1 MMSISKAARDALLG
15 LALVGLT
22 LPGLSSPRSA
32 QAQDADAGG
41 MLFQWFCATC
51 HGAEGNGKGPM
62 APVLLVQPTDLTQL
76 SAGAGG
82 EFPLLRVVQR
92 IDGSDPL
99 VSHGS
104 SMPVYGPI
112 FRGDEVALK
121 TASGQPVLMG
131 RAVADLVLYLQ
142 EIQE

>member
-1 MMSISKAARDALLG
+1 MSHALKAAS
-15 LALVGLT
+15 LALALMPV
-22 LPGLSSPRSA
+22 SA
-32 QAQDADAGG
+32 LAQDADQGG
-41 MLFQWFCATC
+41 ALYQWYCASC
-51 HGAEGNGKGPM
+51 HGMAGDGAGPM
-62 APVLLVQPTDLTQL
+62 APVLLVPPTDLRQL
-76 SAGAGG
+76 SAASGG
-82 EFPLLRVVQR
+82 SFPLLRVVRR

-104 SMPVYGPI
+104 DMPVFGPL
-112 FRGDEVALK
+112 FQGNEVALK

>member
-1 MMSISKAARDALLG
+1 MSHALKAAS
-15 LALVGLT
+15 LALALM
-22 LPGLSSPRSA
+22 PMSA
-32 QAQDADAGG
+32 LAQDADQGG
-41 MLFQWFCATC
+41 ALYQWYCASC
-51 HGAEGNGKGPM
+51 HGMAGDGAGPM
-62 APVLLVQPTDLTQL
+62 APVLLVPPTDLRQL
-76 SAGAGG
+76 SAASGG
-82 EFPLLRVVQR
+82 TFPLLRVVQR

-104 SMPVYGPI
+104 DMPVFGPL
-112 FRGDEVALK
+112 FQGNEVALK

>member
-1 MMSISKAARDALLG
+1 MRSIRLTTLAGFFGLAFALLP
-15 LALVGLT
+15 V
-22 LPGLSSPRSA
+22 PGR
-32 QAQDADAGG
+32 AQDAAEGG
-41 MLFQWFCATC
+41 ALYQWYCATC
-51 HGAEGNGKGPM
+51 HGIDGTGAGPM
-62 APVLLVQPTDLTQL
+62 SPVLLVQPTDLTGL
-76 SAGAGG
+76 GAAEGG
-82 EFPLLRVVQR
+82 VFPLLRVVRR

-104 SMPVYGPI
+104 AMPVYGPM

-142 EIQE
+142 EIQK

>member
-1 MMSISKAARDALLG
+1 MSYALTAAS
-15 LALVGLT
+15 LALALMPMST
-22 LPGLSSPRSA
+22 L
-32 QAQDADAGG
+32 AQDADQGG
-41 MLFQWFCATC
+41 ALYQWYCASC
-51 HGAEGNGKGPM
+51 HGLEGDGAGPM
-62 APVLLVQPTDLTQL
+62 APALLVPPTDLTQL
-76 SAGAGG
+76 SAASGG
-82 EFPLLRVVQR
+82 SFPLLRVVRR

-104 SMPVYGPI
+104 DMPVFGPL
-112 FRGDEVALK
+112 FQGNEVALK

>member
-1 MMSISKAARDALLG
+1 MSHALKAAS
-15 LALVGLT
+15 LALALIPV
-22 LPGLSSPRSA
+22 SA
-32 QAQDADAGG
+32 LAQDADQGG
-41 MLFQWFCATC
+41 ALYQWYCASC
-51 HGAEGNGKGPM
+51 HGMEGDGAGPM
-62 APVLLVQPTDLTQL
+62 APVLLVPPTDLTQL
-76 SAGAGG
+76 SAASGG
-82 EFPLLRVVQR
+82 TFPLLRVVRR

-104 SMPVYGPI
+104 DMPVFGPL
-112 FRGDEVALK
+112 FQGNEVALK